1 VKKVKTGYLF
11 HGEELFLARVR
22 LEELK
27 RGQAGSEGEPPPEEE
42 RFDLEE
48 TSWRDILDHARNM
61 PFFFSPWRFLVVKA
75 DKAELADLED
85 DEASVLKEFFAS
97 PTPQTVIVVFFQ
109 GKLARTKAL
118 FKLFD
123 SLPESVVEIE
133 EMKPL
138 KGATLVQWVE
148 KKAEALGKRANS
160 AAVERLIEV
169 VGDDLR
175 LVDAE
180 LLKLAAY
187 VGEKKTI
194 ELADV
199 LAVTDW
205 GKSFDPWDL
214 TRALETGDTGRA
226 ILVLDK
232 TVADGTPVQVLIGT
246 LASFLRDIL
255 IGRIGLA
262 GGKDKR
268 EIFAEVHPKINPS
281 WQPTYD
287 TKFRNYFHM
296 VEKLG
301 SEDLVRLLA
310 ALEEIDL
317 RIKTSEADGKIL
329 LEVFC
334 HDFGRTIGRTGV
346 TSRGRG

>member
-1 VKKVKTGYLF
+1 MKTVKAGYLF
-11 HGEELFLARVR
+11 HGEELFPARLR

-27 RGQAGSEGEPPPEEE
+27 RGLAGSTGEPAEEE

-48 TSWRDILDHARNM
+48 TSWRDILDHARNI
-61 PFFFSPWRFLVVKA
+61 PFFFSPWRFLVVET
-75 DKAELADLED
+75 DKAALADLEK
-85 DEASVLKEFFAS
+85 DEESVLREFFAS
-97 PTPQTVIVVFFQ
+97 PTPQTVLAVFFQ

-123 SLPESVVEIE
+123 SLPESVVDVK

-138 KGATLVQWVE
+138 KPDSLVRWVE
-148 KKAEALGKRANS
+148 EKAETLGKRLNAT
-160 AAVERLIEV
+160 AVDRLIEI

-214 TRALETGDTGRA
+214 TEALETGDTGQA

-232 TVADGTPVQVLIGT
+232 LMAEGKAVQELIGT

-255 IGRIGLA
+255 IGQIGLKA
-262 GGKDKR
+262 GKNKM
-268 EIFAEVHPKINPS
+268 EIFAEVKPQLKPS
-281 WQPTYD
+281 WVSLYN
-287 TKFRNYFHM
+287 TKFGAYFRV

-301 SEDLVRLLA
+301 SEDLARLLA
-310 ALEEIDL
+310 SLEEIDL
-317 RIKTSEADGKIL
+317 RIKTSEADGKTL

-334 HDFGRTIGRTGV
+334 HDFSRTVGRTVV

>member
-1 VKKVKTGYLF
+1 MKTVKSGYLF
-11 HGEELFLARVR
+11 HGEELFPAR
-22 LEELK
+22 LSLDELK
-27 RGQAGSEGEPPPEEE
+27 LGVVGSEGQPAEEE
-42 RFDLEE
+42 RFDLEV

-61 PFFFSPWRFLVVKA
+61 PFFFSPWRFLVVEA
-75 DKAELADLED
+75 DKAALADLED

-123 SLPESVVEIE
+123 SLPESVVDIE

-138 KGATLVQWVE
+138 KGALLVRWVE
-148 KKAEALGKRANS
+148 KKAEALGKRPNA
-160 AAVERLIEV
+160 AAVERLIEI

-175 LVDAE
+175 LVEAE

-199 LAVTDW
+199 QAVTDW
-205 GKSFDPWDL
+205 GKSFEFWDL
-214 TRALETGDTGRA
+214 TDALEMGDTGRA
-226 ILVLDK
+226 ILVLNK
-232 TVADGTPVQVLIGT
+232 TVAEGTPVQVLIGT
-246 LASFLRDIL
+246 LAGFLRDIL

-268 EIFAEVHPKINPS
+268 EIFAEARPQIKPAWVSLYN
-281 WQPTYD
+281 
-287 TKFRNYFHM
+287 TKFDNYFRM

-301 SEDLVRLLA
+301 SEDLVRLLT

-317 RIKTSEADGKIL
+317 RIKTSEADGKTL

-334 HDFGRTIGRTGV
+334 HDFSRTVGRTGL